1 MRRLLPSP
9 LLSLALLVVWLLLN
23 NTLAPG
29 QVLLGALLALGLP
42 LLTDRLRPERT
53 RMRRPLRAARLLL
66 VVLLDIVLA
75 NFEVARRIL
84 GPEAALRP
92 RFVWLPLDIRD
103 PYGIAALAGI
113 ITLTPGT
120 VSSDLSA
127 DRQYLLVHAFHCDD
141 PAALVASIKQ
151 RYERPLMEI
160 FT

>member
-9 LLSLALLVVWLLLN
+9 LLSVALLLVWLLLN
-23 NTLAPG
+23 DTLAPG
-29 QVLLGALLALGLP
+29 QALLGALLALALP
-42 LLTDRLRPERT
+42 LLTERLRPERA
-53 RMRRPLRAARLLL
+53 RLRRPLRAARLLL
-66 VVLLDIVLA
+66 VVLVDIVLA
-75 NFEVARRIL
+75 NIEVARRIL
-84 GPEAALRP
+84 GPESVLRP

-127 DRQYLLVHAFHCDD
+127 DRRYLLVHAFNCDD

>member
-9 LLSLALLVVWLLLN
+9 PLSVALLLVWLLLN
-23 NTLAPG
+23 GTLAPG
-29 QVLLGALLALGLP
+29 QVLLGALLALALP
-42 LLTDRLRPERT
+42 RLTVRLRPERL
-53 RMRRPLRAARLLL
+53 RVRRPLRAARLLV
-66 VVLLDIVLA
+66 VVLVDIVLA
-75 NFEVARRIL
+75 NIEVARRIL
-84 GPEAALRP
+84 GPESVLRP

-120 VSSDLSA
+120 LSSDLSA
-127 DRQYLLVHAFHCDD
+127 DRRYLLVHAFNCDD
-141 PAALVASIKQ
+141 PAALAASIKQ

>member
-1 MRRLLPSP
+1 MRRLLPPP
-9 LLSLALLVVWLLLN
+9 LLSVALLLVWLLLN
-23 NTLAPG
+23 GTLAPG
-29 QVLLGALLALGLP
+29 QVLLGALLALALP
-42 LLTDRLRPERT
+42 RLTVRLRPERV
-53 RMRRPLRAARLLL
+53 RLRRPLRAARLLV
-66 VVLLDIVLA
+66 VVLVDIVLA
-75 NFEVARRIL
+75 NIEVARRIL
-84 GPEAALRP
+84 GPESVLQP

-127 DRQYLLVHAFHCDD
+127 DRRYLLVHAFNCDD
-141 PAALVASIKQ
+141 PAALAASIKQ

>member
-9 LLSLALLVVWLLLN
+9 LLSIALLVVWLLLN

-42 LLTDRLRPERT
+42 LLTDRLRPERV
-53 RMRRPLRAARLLL
+53 RIRRPLKAVRLLL
-66 VVLLDIVLA
+66 VVLVDIVLA
-75 NFEVARRIL
+75 NIEVARRIL

-103 PYGIAALAGI
+103 PSGIAALAGI

-120 VSSDLSA
+120 VSSDLTA
-127 DRQYLLVHAFHCDD
+127 DRRYLLVHAFNCDD

-160 FT
+160 FM

>member
-9 LLSLALLVVWLLLN
+9 LLSVALLVVWLLLN

-42 LLTDRLRPERT
+42 LLTDRLRPERA
-53 RMRRPLRAARLLL
+53 RMRRPLRAVRLLL

>member
-9 LLSLALLVVWLLLN
+9 LLSAALLAVWLLLN

-29 QVLLGALLALGLP
+29 QALLGALLALALP
-42 LLTDRLRPERT
+42 LLTDRLRCERA
-53 RMRRPLRAARLLL
+53 RMRRPLQAARLLM
-66 VVLLDIVLA
+66 VVLVDIVLA
-75 NFEVARRIL
+75 NIEVARRIL
-84 GPEAALRP
+84 GPESALRP

-103 PYGIAALAGI
+103 PHGIAVLAGI

-120 VSSDLSA
+120 VSSDLTA
-127 DRQYLLVHAFHCDD
+127 DRRYLLVHAFNCDD

-151 RYERPLMEI
+151 RYEYPLMEI

>member
-9 LLSLALLVVWLLLN
+9 LLSAALLLVWLLLN
-23 NTLAPG
+23 DTLAPG
-29 QVLLGALLALGLP
+29 QLLLGALLALALP
-42 LLTDRLRPERT
+42 PLTDRLRPERA
-53 RMRRPLRAARLLL
+53 RLRRPLRAARLLV
-66 VVLLDIVLA
+66 VVLVDIVLA
-75 NFEVARRIL
+75 NIEVARRIL
-84 GPEAALRP
+84 GPESVLRP

-127 DRQYLLVHAFHCDD
+127 DRRYLLVHAFNCDD

>member
-9 LLSLALLVVWLLLN
+9 LLSVALLLIWLLLN
-23 NTLAPG
+23 DTLAPG
-29 QVLLGALLALGLP
+29 QALLGALLALALP
-42 LLTDRLRPERT
+42 LLTERLRPERA
-53 RMRRPLRAARLLL
+53 RLRRPLRAARLLL
-66 VVLLDIVLA
+66 VVLVDIVLA
-75 NFEVARRIL
+75 NIEVARRIL
-84 GPEAALRP
+84 GPESVLRP

-127 DRQYLLVHAFHCDD
+127 DRRYLLVHAFNCDD

>member
-1 MRRLLPSP
+1 MRRLLCSP

-42 LLTDRLRPERT
+42 LLTDRLCPERV
-53 RMRRPLRAARLLL
+53 RIRRPLRAVRLLL
-66 VVLLDIVLA
+66 VVLVDIVLA
-75 NFEVARRIL
+75 NIEVARRIL

-103 PYGIAALAGI
+103 PSGIAALAGI

-120 VSSDLSA
+120 VSSDLTA
-127 DRQYLLVHAFHCDD
+127 DRRYLLVHAFNCDD

-160 FT
+160 FM

>member
-9 LLSLALLVVWLLLN
+9 LLSTALLLVWLLLN
-23 NTLAPG
+23 DTLAPG
-29 QVLLGALLALGLP
+29 QALLGALLALALP
-42 LLTDRLRPERT
+42 LLTDRLRPERA
-53 RMRRPLRAARLLL
+53 RLRRPLRAARLLV
-66 VVLLDIVLA
+66 VVLVDIVLA
-75 NFEVARRIL
+75 NIEVARRIL
-84 GPEAALRP
+84 GPESELRP

-103 PYGIAALAGI
+103 PHGIAALAGI

-127 DRQYLLVHAFHCDD
+127 DRRYLLVHAFNCDD
-141 PAALVASIKQ
+141 PAALAASIKQ

>member
-1 MRRLLPSP
+1 MRRLLPAP
-9 LLSLALLVVWLLLN
+9 LLSAALLVVWLLLN

-29 QVLLGALLALGLP
+29 QILLGALLALVLP
-42 LLTDRLRPERT
+42 LLTDRLRPERAHL
-53 RMRRPLRAARLLL
+53 RRPVLAARLLL
-66 VVLLDIVLA
+66 RVLWDIVLA

-103 PYGIAALAGI
+103 PWGIAVLAGI

-120 VSSDLSA
+120 VSSDLTA
-127 DRQYLLVHAFHCDD
+127 DRRYLLVHALDVDD
-141 PAALVASIKQ
+141 PAALVAAIKQ

-160 FT
+160 LT

>member
-1 MRRLLPSP
+1 
-9 LLSLALLVVWLLLN
+9 
-23 NTLAPG
+23 
-29 QVLLGALLALGLP
+29 
-42 LLTDRLRPERT
+42 
-53 RMRRPLRAARLLL
+53 
-66 VVLLDIVLA
+66 VLLDIVLA

-127 DRQYLLVHAFHCDD
+127 DRQYLLVHAFNCDD